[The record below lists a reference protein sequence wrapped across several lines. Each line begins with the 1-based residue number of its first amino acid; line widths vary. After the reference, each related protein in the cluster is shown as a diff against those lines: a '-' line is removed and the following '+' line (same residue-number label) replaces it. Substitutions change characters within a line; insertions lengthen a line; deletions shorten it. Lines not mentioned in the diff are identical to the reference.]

1 MQSMISSNP
10 YENANGILH
19 KTRTNNSKICMEP
32 WKTSHNQSNLEKRP
46 KVPDL
51 KEYYAV
57 VMKTYKFISETE

>member
-32 WKTSHNQSNLEKRP
+32 WKTSHNQSNLEKRR
-46 KVPDL
+46 
-51 KEYYAV
+51 
-57 VMKTYKFISETE
+57 VMLEVSYSLFSNYITKSQ